1 MKTKLSIIA
10 ALFALI
16 LTGCAKENIE
26 IEVEPKMVTVS
37 VTMTS
42 PEDNAATRIS
52 LTPDSGTPHGL
63 ILKWETTD
71 KLMLCFEYNANYYH
85 VDANIDP
92 NSISTSGKTANFTF
106 SIPTQIPPDATF
118 NLYVVYQKTN
128 GNNSDGG
135 RFRPGTKIYDLEKT
149 GKDCITL
156 DQLNPTT
163 QRGIPRPMLYF
174 QKTNIANTATPDI
187 GQIDLIHAGWIMALH
202 FKNNTGAEMNL
213 PEGIGFG
220 VPYFAQVW
228 VFNGDSFT
236 ILTTSFDF
244 SNHIFSYSISSTQG
258 WLYLNINEDNNSPLY
273 GNRLARGASIIF
285 YRWVASGTSIPA
297 LDGDIWFPNWDSDT
311 NSSMIPAR
319 TITYGKTYHVYTT
332 WDGTNFNRTAQY

>member
-1 MKTKLSIIA
+1 
-10 ALFALI
+10 
-16 LTGCAKENIE
+16 
-26 IEVEPKMVTVS
+26 
-37 VTMTS
+37 MTS

-149 GKDCITL
+149 EKDCITL

-174 QKTNIANTATPDI
+174 QKANIANTASPDI
-187 GQIDLIHAGWIMALH
+187 GTIKLVHAGWIMALH
-202 FKNNTGAEMNL
+202 FKNNTAGEIDL
-213 PEGIGFG
+213 PSNYEIAAWAFFG
-220 VPYFAQVW
+220 NVDW
-228 VFNGDSFT
+228 VYNGNYSDTSPE
-236 ILTTSFDF
+236 TTSFNF
-244 SNHIFSYSISSTQG
+244 SNHTFSTSYSG
-258 WLYLNINEDNNSPLY
+258 DLNYLLLRINQDGSPLY
-273 GNRLARGASIIF
+273 GNKLAPGASIIF
-285 YRWVASGTSIPA
+285 YRWIASTTNIPTNLAGGVGFNNGESGTDMFGLS
-297 LDGDIWFPNWDSDT
+297 GGKT
-311 NSSMIPAR
+311 V
-319 TITYGKTYHVYTT
+319 TYGKVYHIYSI
-332 WDGTNFNRTAQY
+332 WNGNDDFAFSDPY

>member
-42 PEDNAATRIS
+42 PEDDATTRVS

-85 VDANIDP
+85 VDANIVP

-135 RFRPGTKIYDLEKT
+135 RFRPGTKIYDLEQYESY
-149 GKDCITL
+149 CVTL

-174 QKTNIANTATPDI
+174 QKANIANTATPDI
-187 GQIDLIHAGWIMALH
+187 GPIDLIHAGWIMALH
-202 FKNNTGAEMNL
+202 FKNNSSDPIDL
-213 PEGIGFG
+213 PKYIGIAPFID
-220 VPYFAQVW
+220 W
-228 VFNGDSFT
+228 VYNGNDIDNF
-236 ILTTSFDF
+236 ITSFNF
-244 SNHIFSYSISSTQG
+244 SSHTFSSSNSDLIELD
-258 WLYLNINEDNNSPLY
+258 LYINEEGNPLF
-273 GNRLARGASIIF
+273 GHKLAANASIIF
-285 YRWVASGTSIPA
+285 YRWVASDTSIPK
-297 LDGDIWFPNWDSDT
+297 LYGGIEFP
-311 NSSMIPAR
+311 
-319 TITYGKTYHVYTT
+319 
-332 WDGTNFNRTAQY
+332 DGTGDFLYPGTPGTKTVTKGKVYHLYTVWPDFQVSAPY